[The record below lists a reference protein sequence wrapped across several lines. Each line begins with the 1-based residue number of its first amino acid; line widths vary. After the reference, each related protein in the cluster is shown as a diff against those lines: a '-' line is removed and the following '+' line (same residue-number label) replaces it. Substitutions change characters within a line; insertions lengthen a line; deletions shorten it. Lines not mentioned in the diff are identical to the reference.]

1 VAGPDAAAAA
11 DCKLAGALICPGET
25 PAEVAGSGV
34 PAGPDGDAEVAGPGV
49 PAVDDCPAGVVVA
62 GSCLPNN
69 PDGAIANEAPPA
81 PFVNPCENNPTACIE
96 PPQASD
102 LGAFGASDI
111 NELDPTA
118 VFGFTGDHVKNLP
131 PASFGQLSADQLGN
145 LPPDA
150 VDQIS
155 SEQLGSLA
163 PSALGSFSGEQIGK
177 LNPTSVGALGAEQL
191 GNVQA
196 DAFAGFGSD
205 QVDSMLPAAFA
216 GLKPEQVGK
225 LNAAAVSSLDADQM
239 SGMSNDAMAGFGSD
253 QVDNMPPAAFTG
265 LKPEQVGKLNAAAVG
280 SLDADQMS
288 GMSNDSFAGFDSTQV
303 VNIAPAALGSL
314 KAEQLGQFSEE
325 AVSALDANQIRNV
338 PPAAFITM
346 SPSQIDD
353 LDPQAMGGLS
363 SQHFAALPPS
373 AVGAL
378 NGKQLGAL
386 DDEVLGGL
394 SSTDLL
400 ELNPEQFQ
408 EMEGDDFSHVL
419 TNLDSDAIKPDEV
432 VGLLPPGWT
441 INTDTLG
448 LTAPPGDKLAFR
460 ALDQAPVEGTKLPKL
475 PDLNSNLSLGGNGT
489 GESVLTGMDNALQTS
504 QPSLKFS
511 QSPSGVLTVGGD
523 AGGTPLAAFVPDVD
537 NIRQAPA
544 GFIPGLAFS
553 ADGIP
558 VLTTA
563 DGKEVPLKGTLAQ
576 PEAVANLNPGTTV
589 DVAPNGDV
597 ILALPKNGEGNG
609 FKGGDT
615 IAGTPSAFIEASSLE
630 PGIYRETT
638 SSGGEQV
645 RIVNTDGTA
654 QLINPT
660 VNSIDEFQATAEAFG
675 VTMKRNLNGEISILS
690 GDDTFKIDP
699 SFDVTQVSEVSN
711 AKKTPTLAFEG
722 SELVFMNSSGQE
734 QRMLINQVVDDTSG
748 TDGSA
753 ASAAAPEVPTTDEVP
768 TTPSVGT

>member
-1 VAGPDAAAAA
+1 MSGMSNDAM
-11 DCKLAGALICPGET
+11 
-25 PAEVAGSGV
+25 
-34 PAGPDGDAEVAGPGV
+34 
-49 PAVDDCPAGVVVA
+49 
-62 GSCLPNN
+62 
-69 PDGAIANEAPPA
+69 
-81 PFVNPCENNPTACIE
+81 
-96 PPQASD
+96 
-102 LGAFGASDI
+102 
-111 NELDPTA
+111 
-118 VFGFTGDHVKNLP
+118 
-131 PASFGQLSADQLGN
+131 
-145 LPPDA
+145 
-150 VDQIS
+150 
-155 SEQLGSLA
+155 
-163 PSALGSFSGEQIGK
+163 
-177 LNPTSVGALGAEQL
+177 
-191 GNVQA
+191 
-196 DAFAGFGSD
+196 AGFGSD
-205 QVDSMLPAAFA
+205 QVDNMAPAAFA

-225 LNAAAVSSLDADQM
+225 LNAAAVGSLDADQM
-239 SGMSNDAMAGFGSD
+239 SGMSSDAMAGFDGA
-253 QVDNMPPAAFTG
+253 QVDSMPAAALAG

-280 SLDADQMS
+280 SRDADQMS

-523 AGGTPLAAFVPDVD
+523 AGDTPLAAFVPDVD

-654 QLINPT
+654 QLMNPT

-690 GDDTFKIDP
+690 GNDTFKIDP

-711 AKKTPTLAFEG
+711 AKKTPTLVFEG

-734 QRMLINQVVDDTSG
+734 QRMLINQVVDDT
-748 TDGSA
+748 
-753 ASAAAPEVPTTDEVP
+753 
-768 TTPSVGT
+768 